1 MASIVKILRVA
12 ADPNRLRILML
23 LRAEELSV
31 AELQEILAMGQS
43 TISTH
48 LAQLKQAGLV
58 EDRRTGKSNL
68 YHLIPMEPPAQ
79 LSPSLFPSGSEHEY
93 RLSSSSPGFFPPEG
107 GGENSPNPSSR
118 GLIPPEG
125 EGDNNRAQFRSG
137 QIPPQEENNPSTP
150 NLIPP
155 DGEGENSPNPSSR
168 GLIPPEG
175 EHENSPRSQSP
186 ALFPPEGEQENSPGQ
201 VRRGGRSPGNTSK
214 EITAPRRGAANVL
227 NEAGFSPYI
236 AAAEEFSASAPQEDS
251 SALKGPGLSRADHA
265 TKAFGASAPEPL
277 PTARTFLDDLLA
289 RAAAEIP
296 QAAHDQAAMRR
307 VLRKRQD
314 KTRAFFDSVAGRLG
328 RDYVPGKS
336 WKSLAEALLGI
347 MPPMTIADLGA
358 GEGAFALL
366 LAARARKVIAVD
378 SSARMIDVG
387 REQAARHGLSNID
400 FRLGD
405 MEELPIGSGEVDL
418 VFFSQ
423 SLHHALHP
431 ARALEEAWR
440 ILAPGGR
447 IAVLDLAKH
456 RFEEA
461 RELYADEWLGF
472 SEAELESMLEKAGFT
487 QVTASIV
494 DKEPET
500 PQFQTLLGIGAK
512 PI

>member
-48 LAQLKQAGLV
+48 LALLKQAGLV

-68 YHLIPMEPPAQ
+68 YRLFVPADESEPGRRT
-79 LSPSLFPSGSEHEY
+79 SG
-93 RLSSSSPGFFPPEG
+93 LV
-107 GGENSPNPSSR
+107 N
-118 GLIPPEG
+118 
-125 EGDNNRAQFRSG
+125 
-137 QIPPQEENNPSTP
+137 
-150 NLIPP
+150 
-155 DGEGENSPNPSSR
+155 
-168 GLIPPEG
+168 
-175 EHENSPRSQSP
+175 
-186 ALFPPEGEQENSPGQ
+186 
-201 VRRGGRSPGNTSK
+201 
-214 EITAPRRGAANVL
+214 
-227 NEAGFSPYI
+227 
-236 AAAEEFSASAPQEDS
+236 
-251 SALKGPGLSRADHA
+251 
-265 TKAFGASAPEPL
+265 
-277 PTARTFLDDLLA
+277 DLLA
-289 RAAAEIP
+289 QAEHEIP
-296 QAAHDQAAMRR
+296 EAADDQAAMRR

-336 WKSLAEALLGI
+336 WKSLAEALLRI
-347 MPPMTIADLGA
+347 LPPMTIADLGA

-366 LAARARKVIAVD
+366 LAARAKKVIAVD
-378 SSARMIDVG
+378 ASARMIDVG
-387 REQAARHGLSNID
+387 REQAARNGVHNVD

-405 MEELPIGSGEVDL
+405 MEELPIGAGEVDL

-431 ARALEEAWR
+431 DRALKEAFR

-447 IAVLDLAKH
+447 IVLLDLLKH
-456 RFEEA
+456 HFEEA

-472 SEAELESMLEKAGFT
+472 SEAELESMLEKTGFT
-487 QVTASIV
+487 EVSATIV

-500 PQFQTLLGIGAK
+500 PQFQTLLGVGIK
-512 PI
+512 LC